1 MTKSI
6 QWGKGIK
13 LDHFRTTLTK
23 INSKWIKDLNLRLE
37 TMKILKEN
45 IGSMLFDISLSNI
58 FLYLSIQTR
67 EIKTKINKW
76 ALIKAM
82 ETLNKTK
89 RQLTEWEKIF
99 ASESADKGLISKIHK
114 QPIELM
120 SKQNNS
126 PVEKWAED
134 VNRHFSKEDI
144 QMTNKN
150 IKKIF
155 QYH

>member
-58 FLYLSIQTR
+58 FFISVYSDKRNKNKNKPKCFVTVK
-67 EIKTKINKW
+67 ETINK
-76 ALIKAM
+76 
-82 ETLNKTK
+82 
-89 RQLTEWEKIF
+89 R
-99 ASESADKGLISKIHK
+99 K
-114 QPIELM
+114 Q
-120 SKQNNS
+120 
-126 PVEKWAED
+126 
-134 VNRHFSKEDI
+134 
-144 QMTNKN
+144 
-150 IKKIF
+150 
-155 QYH
+155 